1 MLPYLSEKEKASL
14 KQRKIRFR
22 TLGGY
27 PQTGGLI
34 SDANTLEG
42 IVTEMIGSKNSEREG
57 RLLNKDQTGSMKK
70 KNVKLT
76 FRDKSGFVQ
85 KRAIQILFT

>member
-57 RLLNKDQTGSMKK
+57 RLLKK